1 MSKSAMQK
9 SKILHLARIFQE
21 QTDDAHGLTV
31 SELIDSLQ
39 NIGINAERKS
49 IYDDIETLRAFGMDI
64 EMRKEKNF
72 KYHLVSRDFELPEL
86 KLLVD
91 SVQSSRFITH
101 KKSMELIGKLERLTS
116 RHQAQKLSRQVFVSN
131 RIKTVNESIYYTVDF
146 IHEAINSNSKITFKY
161 FDWNANKEK
170 VLRHDGRIYK
180 VSPWALSTD
189 DDNYYLI
196 AFDSTDGIIKHYRVD
211 KMLNIGVVDERRDGA
226 ESFADFDLALY
237 TQRTFS
243 MYGGEET
250 IVKLRCH
257 NSLSGVIIDRFGS
270 DVTFFKY
277 DSEHFDV
284 NIKVAISH
292 VFFSWLINFGDKIE
306 LVSPDPIREELKN
319 MLISSLEIYK

>member
-1 MSKSAMQK
+1 MSKSTMQK
-9 SKILHLARIFQE
+9 SKILYLAKIFQE
-21 QTDDAHGLTV
+21 QTDEDHGLTV

-226 ESFADFDLALY
+226 DSFADFDLALY

-306 LVSPDPIREELKN
+306 LVSPDPVRQELKN

>member
-9 SKILHLARIFQE
+9 SKILYLARIFQE

-226 ESFADFDLALY
+226 DSFADFDLALY

-306 LVSPDPIREELKN
+306 LVSPDTVREELKN

>member
-1 MSKSAMQK
+1 MAKNAMQK
-9 SKILHLARIFQE
+9 SKILYLAKIFQE
-21 QTDDAHGLTV
+21 QTDEDHGLTV

-226 ESFADFDLALY
+226 DSFADFDLALY

-306 LVSPDPIREELKN
+306 LVSPDPVRQELKN